1 MAQGKLKVK
10 AKLPASAK
18 PKGGGNKNNNNNK
31 GRPIQR
37 RGNAPVRPKKA
48 KFEEQNKL
56 KKIIS
61 KTVNKAMEQELRQR
75 ALGGKQSLTKKEP
88 ASSSSGQKK

>member
-10 AKLPASAK
+10 AKLPASSKAK
-18 PKGGGNKNNNNNK
+18 SSASKNNSSKK
-31 GRPIQR
+31 GQPIQR
-37 RGNAPVRPKKA
+37 RGNAPVRPKKT

-61 KTVNKAMEQELRQR
+61 KTVNKAMEKELRQR

-88 ASSSSGQKK
+88 PIAKKT